1 MAEATTFVYNAEDK
15 VLGRLA
21 SVVAKQLIS
30 ATKAGED
37 TRVIIVNAE
46 KAIVSGKRT
55 SVMSD
60 YRKKYEL
67 NHARK
72 GPFFPRMPDK
82 ILKRTVRG
90 MLPYQKKTGGLNA
103 IRNLRVI
110 IGVPSHLSGDGLP
123 DGHEMGDTSKLT
135 RKLPQKYV
143 QLGKIYLSLFDYEN
157 AKQSFSEALRRDP
170 DFDTAKQHMEALEV
184 MENNFLREDIDR

>member
-21 SVVAKQLIS
+21 STVAKQLIS
-30 ATKAGED
+30 AKKAGED

-46 KAIVSGKRT
+46 KAIVTGKRT

-60 YRKKYEL
+60 YRAKYEL

-72 GPFFPRMPDK
+72 GPFFPRMPDQ

-90 MLPYQKKTGGLNA
+90 MLPYQKNSSGRGALRA
-103 IRNLRVI
+103 LRVE
-110 IGVPSHLSGDGLP
+110 IGTPSDLSGDLP
-123 DGHEMGDTSKLT
+123 DGCEWGDSSKIE
-135 RKLPQKYV
+135 RPLPQRFV
-143 QLGKIYLSLFDYEN
+143 RLGEISKELGVN
-157 AKQSFSEALRRDP
+157 ARW
-170 DFDTAKQHMEALEV
+170 EV
-184 MENNFLREDIDR
+184 E

>member
-55 SVMSD
+55 SVMTD

-72 GPFFPRMPDK
+72 GPFFPRMPDQ

-90 MLPYQKKTGGLNA
+90 MLPYQKNSSGRAALKA
-103 IRNLRVI
+103 LRGE
-110 IGVPSHLSGDGLP
+110 IGTPTDLSGDLP
-123 DGHEMGDTSKLT
+123 DGCEWGDSSKIE
-135 RKLPQKYV
+135 RPLPERFVRLSDISKE
-143 QLGKIYLSLFDYEN
+143 LGVTV
-157 AKQSFSEALRRDP
+157 RW
-170 DFDTAKQHMEALEV
+170 EV
-184 MENNFLREDIDR
+184 E

>member
-15 VLGRLA
+15 ILGRLA
-21 SVVAKQLIS
+21 STVAKQLIS
-30 ATKAGED
+30 AKKAGED

-72 GPFFPRMPDK
+72 GPFFPRMPDQ

-90 MLPYQKKTGGLNA
+90 MLPYQKNSSGRAALKA
-103 IRNLRVI
+103 LRVE
-110 IGVPSHLSGDGLP
+110 IGTPTDLSGDLP
-123 DGHEMGDTSKLT
+123 DGCEWGDSSKIE
-135 RKLPQKYV
+135 RPLPERFVRLSDISKE
-143 QLGKIYLSLFDYEN
+143 LGVTVRW
-157 AKQSFSEALRRDP
+157 EA
-170 DFDTAKQHMEALEV
+170 E
-184 MENNFLREDIDR
+184 

>member
-30 ATKAGED
+30 AKKAGED

-46 KAIVSGKRT
+46 KAIVTGKRS
-55 SVMSD
+55 SVLSD
-60 YRKKYEL
+60 YRAKYEL

-72 GPFFPRMPDK
+72 GPFFPRMPDQ

-90 MLPYQKKTGGLNA
+90 MLPYQKNSSGRSALKS
-103 IRNLRVI
+103 LRVE
-110 IGVPSHLSGDGLP
+110 IGTPSDLSGDLP
-123 DGHEMGDTSKLT
+123 DGCEWGDSTKID
-135 RKLPQKYV
+135 RPLPQRFV
-143 QLGKIYLSLFDYEN
+143 RLGDISKELGV
-157 AKQSFSEALRRDP
+157 KVRWEA
-170 DFDTAKQHMEALEV
+170 E
-184 MENNFLREDIDR
+184 